1 MPQTEPDQPKAKYSV
16 KEMMDVIRTDADK
29 GTRRRRSHQPVVL
42 EKRRKRK
49 FVIIGIVILMV
60 LGFAG
65 VILQMLNRARVEGEI
80 FRASANR
87 RFSSALGCVVDFDR
101 FRVQTW
107 HDIDCPNVRLTG
119 TSGVFKDALAMTM
132 ESKMTRSSYF
142 RNEWDITDLNIDA
155 VNLTFQPHQSPKRD
169 DDEPNISLKEAE
181 PDDNFRLG
189 ISAEPSFVTVQN
201 LKINRVNITWPVGKD
216 KTARLEDMH
225 ASGQF
230 FGGALTL
237 EAGDG
242 RWIGGIWP
250 DVPVRNLS
258 VKLSDKKLAIQNAR
272 IQLTEKAEVRASGAV
287 EFTKDGPNGAIDVKF
302 DPMQVTELL
311 HPAWQKRIFG
321 KFVPGSATYTIKP
334 GTPEEFSGEFTMEG
348 VVLQGLPGLAALST
362 YFKTELYS
370 KMEFRQFSAKFRR
383 TEEAF
388 ILENINATRHGECK
402 LTGSV
407 TIHHDGKLEG
417 KLRLAINTIESKL
430 PQFAAEEDGLD
441 VLEVTLGGTED
452 APTDNLA
459 ELFNV
464 KPTEPP
470 TENQGSPENK

>member
-1 MPQTEPDQPKAKYSV
+1 MPKTEPDQSKAKYSV

-29 GTRRRRSHQPVVL
+29 GTRRRRSHQPVVV
-42 EKRRKRK
+42 EKRRRRK
-49 FVIIGIVILMV
+49 FVIFAISLLLL

-87 RFSSALGCVVDFDR
+87 RFSSVLGCVVDFDR

-119 TSGVFKDALAMTM
+119 TSGVLKDALAMSM

-155 VNLTFQPHQSPKRD
+155 LNLTFQPHQSPKRE
-169 DDEPNISLKEAE
+169 DDEPNMSLKEAE
-181 PDDNFRLG
+181 PDDHFRLG

-201 LKINRVNITWPVGKD
+201 LKINRVNIAWPVGKD

-237 EAGDG
+237 EASDG

-250 DVPVRNLS
+250 DVPVRNLT
-258 VKLSDKKLAIQNAR
+258 VKLADKKLAIQNAR
-272 IQLTEKAEVRASGAV
+272 IQLTEKAEVRATGNL
-287 EFTKDGPNGAIDVKF
+287 EFTKDGPNGSIDVKF
-302 DPMQVTELL
+302 DPMQVSELL

-321 KFVPGSATYTIKP
+321 KFVPGTATYTIKP

-348 VVLQGLPGLAALST
+348 VVLQGLPGLTALST

-370 KMEFRQFSAKFRR
+370 KLEFRQFSAKFRR

-388 ILENINATRHGECK
+388 ILENITATRHGECR
-402 LTGSV
+402 LTGGV
-407 TIHHDGKLEG
+407 TIHRDGKLEG

-430 PQFAAEEDGLD
+430 PQFVAEEDGLD
-441 VLEVTLGGTED
+441 VIEVTLGGTED

-459 ELFNV
+459 KLFNV
-464 KPTEPP
+464 KPSEADADKQAT
-470 TENQGSPENK
+470 PEIK